1 MTIKYP
7 LSCDTWNNQEIGA
20 INRVMRNG
28 RYTMGPEVV
37 KFEEEFAGY
46 MGVNHAR
53 MVNSGSSANLLMIAS
68 AIFSPEYDLK
78 AGDKVIVPSVSWSTT
93 YYPLQQYGLE
103 LVFVDVDLYTLN
115 LCPTKTAQALEE
127 IEGIKAILT
136 VNLLGNPSQ
145 IDELKDLADNYSI
158 LLFEDNCESFGSS
171 FEGKMMGTYGSM
183 GTHSFFFS
191 HHLQTMEGGMILTNS
206 EETAQY
212 IDSLRAHGWLRTLP
226 DKNFIHDKTGDP
238 FEDSFRFV
246 LPGYSVR
253 PLEMSGAIGQ
263 VQLAKWPEMMKQRVK
278 NAEYFKWKFG
288 TLPIIIQKEIGVSS
302 WFGFSCIVPHIIG
315 RKKFTDALQEGGVEI
330 RPIVAGNFL
339 RNPVMKHID
348 HQISGTMEN
357 ADTIHDQGFFLGN
370 DSEDIREKI
379 DHAYNIINAVILDGG
394 ME

>member
-145 IDELKDLADNYSI
+145 IDELKDLA
-158 LLFEDNCESFGSS
+158 L
-171 FEGKMMGTYGSM
+171 
-183 GTHSFFFS
+183 
-191 HHLQTMEGGMILTNS
+191 
-206 EETAQY
+206 
-212 IDSLRAHGWLRTLP
+212 SL
-226 DKNFIHDKTGDP
+226 IH
-238 FEDSFRFV
+238 
-246 LPGYSVR
+246 
-253 PLEMSGAIGQ
+253 I
-263 VQLAKWPEMMKQRVK
+263 
-278 NAEYFKWKFG
+278 
-288 TLPIIIQKEIGVSS
+288 
-302 WFGFSCIVPHIIG
+302 
-315 RKKFTDALQEGGVEI
+315 
-330 RPIVAGNFL
+330 
-339 RNPVMKHID
+339 
-348 HQISGTMEN
+348 
-357 ADTIHDQGFFLGN
+357 
-370 DSEDIREKI
+370 
-379 DHAYNIINAVILDGG
+379 
-394 ME
+394 